1 MLDDLKTW
9 PVAIVE
15 DRYGGVYAGGAW
27 IAVANFDNACG
38 DGMFTRLGHVM
49 DNAHADDVTAMHWQK
64 PTWVGVGDT
73 PDEALADLQEKQ
85 KQ

>member
-27 IAVANFDNACG
+27 
-38 DGMFTRLGHVM
+38 
-49 DNAHADDVTAMHWQK
+49 NAHADDVTAMHWQK